1 MGEVYCSDYVKPS
14 FSNVKDG
21 IKSSVLLVALAPS
34 RIIRVVTRQAIFLPK
49 QCVLNVMTAGIVV
62 AAIDIFLEALIS
74 TVFFRFSLLAGRS
87 PLLFRFLA
95 MLLLVALYI
104 WYDRYVQAPFEKD
117 SSIYSIKRLL
127 LGKEEKDGA
136 VQDKQEMQEAQEMQE
151 GEQVST
157 LKTNRESSM
166 KTNRE
171 VLEPSVKP
179 NRETSMKGNR
189 EVQAPSVKPDRETSM
204 KGNREVQAPSV
215 KPDRETSMKGNRE
228 VQAPSV
234 KPNREVQGAQA
245 TSMKG
250 NRGVS
255 VKTQVPSNIEEFE
268 DLEDLFSS
276 QMAEVKQTRSVTAAA
291 AAQSSTL
298 FDKSGGPS
306 VPDFG
311 FPDLDDIV
319 NDDLDG
325 FDPIV
330 GYNPTGSIPND
341 KLDNSILNTMNQSVA
356 NEEFIKLDDIGRY
369 FADPGGLDDVLDT
382 DVE

>member
-21 IKSSVLLVALAPS
+21 IKSSILLVALAPS

-49 QCVLNVMTAGIVV
+49 QCVLNVMTAGIAV

-171 VLEPSVKP
+171 
-179 NRETSMKGNR
+179 TSMKG
-189 EVQAPSVKPDRETSM
+189 
-204 KGNREVQAPSV
+204 
-215 KPDRETSMKGNRE
+215 
-228 VQAPSV
+228 
-234 KPNREVQGAQA
+234 NREVQGAQA
-245 TSMKG
+245 TSVKG

-311 FPDLDDIV
+311 FPDLDDIG

>member
-179 NRETSMKGNR
+179 NRETSVKGNR
-189 EVQAPSVKPDRETSM
+189 EVQAPSVKP
-204 KGNREVQAPSV
+204 N
-215 KPDRETSMKGNRE
+215 RETSMKGNRE

>member
-189 EVQAPSVKPDRETSM
+189 EVQAPSVKP
-204 KGNREVQAPSV
+204 NREVQ
-215 KPDRETSMKGNRE
+215 R
-228 VQAPSV
+228 
-234 KPNREVQGAQA
+234 AQA

>member
-189 EVQAPSVKPDRETSM
+189 EVQAPSVKP
-204 KGNREVQAPSV
+204 
-215 KPDRETSMKGNRE
+215 
-228 VQAPSV
+228 
-234 KPNREVQGAQA
+234 NREVQGAQA

>member
-21 IKSSVLLVALAPS
+21 IKSSILLVALAPS

-49 QCVLNVMTAGIVV
+49 QCVLNVMTAGIAV

-127 LGKEEKDGA
+127 LGKDGA
-136 VQDKQEMQEAQEMQE
+136 VQDEEEMQEAQEMQE

-166 KTNRE
+166 KINRE

-179 NRETSMKGNR
+179 NREVQAPAVKPNRETSMKIN
-189 EVQAPSVKPDRETSM
+189 RETSM
-204 KGNREVQAPSV
+204 KGNRE
-215 KPDRETSMKGNRE
+215 TSMKGNRE
-228 VQAPSV
+228 ASM
-234 KPNREVQGAQA
+234 KGNRETFMKGNRE

-311 FPDLDDIV
+311 FPDLDDIG